1 MLLFCF
7 SCEVTLCAE
16 LVCENGAAGCHAP
29 RTLTVPR
36 CTAPCAPPPPAAPQV
51 GSIVN
56 FALMYLLAPVAVSTA
71 TAGGAASVGLVQKVF
86 GEYYLTKLHAPGEPP
101 PPSVL
106 AACVRA
112 CVCAESGWPR
122 GSWEHVFCLQVFSSC
137 CL

>member
-1 MLLFCF
+1 ML
-7 SCEVTLCAE
+7 SLCVRMAQRAVMPHAHS
-16 LVCENGAAGCHAP
+16 LCRAAP
-29 RTLTVPR
+29 RH
-36 CTAPCAPPPPAAPQV
+36 APPPPAAPQV

-71 TAGGAASVGLVQKVF
+71 TAGGAALVGLVQKVF